1 MKKLTFFL
9 ARIFPIEALAVTEQ
23 SKDTKQQ
30 ADEPHILSF
39 YL

>member
-9 ARIFPIEALAVTEQ
+9 ATIFPSAALAVTEQ

-30 ADEPHILSF
+30 AD
-39 YL
+39 